1 MRQWSRRIVTSRR
14 PEFQNSPRACG
25 EQHISQSIVAIDCEI
40 VLYILRRSEEANIFY
55 VRGLTPMN
63 SNQDKLRLSIRMI
76 LAAASIAIA
85 SAPAHAETATTP
97 AAAAAAAP
105 ATPAASGADDTLEI
119 IVVTASAG
127 DRSKLDTSTSI
138 SSVNAE
144 QIKDFD
150 ATSTAELYRMIPGI
164 QVAGTQ
170 GDGGNSNIGVRGLRT
185 PTGGSP
191 FVQIQE
197 DGLPVVLFGDIQFGN
212 NDYWTHPMPTDERIE
227 AIRGGTA
234 STLASQAIGAVL
246 NHISFTGR
254 NEGGYVEL
262 EKGANYDF
270 TKVNFRFGS
279 SVNDTTYYNLGG
291 YYDVGRGIE
300 HAAYN
305 VSNSYAIKGNITKEL
320 ADDKGYIRVL
330 FKAANTQEPSY
341 NGCISSATLNGK
353 TVSGLGASP
362 YCDARN
368 QAPGYSALNSS
379 ALFSNASGVIG
390 RQPLN
395 GILTDEKWLQ
405 LQTHYNYGG
414 GLVIDDNARVAR
426 MSGAFDVQFY
436 NAVPTAGVL
445 GTGQSL
451 IYANGSNAGQPFTG
465 AYVNNNSQV
474 HTNMN
479 HMDHI
484 ANDLSV
490 TYSGDLSPAH
500 FDLKA
505 GYLYYSQ
512 RIAEDWHSNN
522 NVQDAIGSNPAEL
535 DLVSGL
541 NGSGNLLA
549 AGGTSG
555 FNQGWNQQFDLTFT
569 DNAPYADLNVD
580 LGNLNLDGSVREEF
594 FQGSGWAQGSSGN
607 PLGYVAPTVVGTVT
621 TNPGVPL
628 GNEASVVQTDPRT
641 GKQVTTLIPIL
652 GYDGPLNAVDFQ
664 EHATNWSFGALYKLT
679 PDLSAF
685 ARASH
690 GTRFNADRT
699 TNAGY
704 FNPNGSLN
712 AAGQANSA
720 FPVDQYEL
728 GLKNRGDLFGG
739 HYTVE
744 LTSFYSTYKISSQ
757 EISITNCLAILGI
770 NEQTCIISGK
780 YQDAGIELFST
791 YRVNGFNILFSG
803 TYDDSKVS
811 AHQGASYLRSPNIP
825 NFTYTGLFSYDIM
838 SAAEVG
844 ISLDG
849 QSTITGGDGNT
860 YPSSLIVGAFA
871 KVEPIKN
878 LQLGLNVYNLTN
890 SYASP
895 SAANFVSGSTTLINA
910 SPAQGVAVK
919 VSARLKF

>member
-1 MRQWSRRIVTSRR
+1 
-14 PEFQNSPRACG
+14 
-25 EQHISQSIVAIDCEI
+25 
-40 VLYILRRSEEANIFY
+40 
-55 VRGLTPMN
+55 MN
-63 SNQDKLRLSIRMI
+63 SNQEKLRLSIRMI
-76 LAAASIAIA
+76 LAAASIAVA
-85 SAPAHAETATTP
+85 STPAQAQTATKPSAATAAAPVTP
-97 AAAAAAAP
+97 AA
-105 ATPAASGADDTLEI
+105 TGADDTLDI

-144 QIKDFD
+144 QIRDFD

-254 NEGGYVEL
+254 NDGGYVEL
-262 EKGANYDF
+262 EKGVNYDF
-270 TKVNFRFGS
+270 TKANFRYGS
-279 SVNDTTYYNLGG
+279 SLNDSTYFNLGG
-291 YYDVGRGIE
+291 YFDIGRGIE

-305 VSNSYAIKGNITKEL
+305 VSDSYAIKGNITKEF
-320 ADDKGYIRVL
+320 ADDKGYFRIL

-353 TVSGLGASP
+353 TVSGIGPSV
-362 YCDARN
+362 YCDGRN

-379 ALFSNASGVIG
+379 ALFSNVNGTLA

-405 LQTHYNYGG
+405 FQTHYNYGG

-426 MSGAFDVQFY
+426 MSGQFNVQFY
-436 NAVPTAGVL
+436 GAGSTVNTNTPAAGLTACTDSKFSANGVV
-445 GTGQSL
+445 GSCINGSVVGS
-451 IYANGSNAGQPFTG
+451 IVYANGSNAGQAFTG
-465 AYVNNNSQV
+465 PYVSSSSAV

-479 HMDHI
+479 HMDHL
-484 ANDLSV
+484 ANDLSAS
-490 TYSGDLSPAH
+490 YSGDLSAAH

-512 RIAEDWHSNN
+512 RIAEDWHSNGSVN
-522 NVQDAIGSNPAEL
+522 DATGVNPAEL
-535 DLVSGL
+535 DPVTGI
-541 NGSGNLLA
+541 NGAGNLLA
-549 AGGTSG
+549 AGGQTG

-569 DNAPYADLNVD
+569 NNAPYADLNVD
-580 LGNLNLDGSVREEF
+580 LGSLNLDGSVREEF
-594 FQGSGWAQGSSGN
+594 FQGSGWAQGSSGT
-607 PLGYVAPTVVGTVT
+607 AISQ
-621 TNPGVPL
+621 
-628 GNEASVVQTDPRT
+628 ASVVQADPRT
-641 GKQVTTLIPIL
+641 GKPVTTLIPLL
-652 GYDGPLNAVDFQ
+652 GYDGAVNAVDFQ
-664 EHATNWSFGALYKLT
+664 EHATNWSFGALYKLM
-679 PDLSAF
+679 PDLSVF

-690 GTRFNADRT
+690 GTRFNADRL
-699 TNAGY
+699 TNSSPSY
-704 FNPNGSLN
+704 FNANGSLSSSGLAN
-712 AAGQANSA
+712 AA

-728 GLKNRGDLFGG
+728 GLKNRGDLLGG

-744 LTSFYSTYKISSQ
+744 LTSFYSTYTISSQ
-757 EISITNCLAILGI
+757 EISATNCFNILGVH
-770 NEQTCIISGK
+770 ETTCIIAGK
-780 YQDAGIELFST
+780 YQDAGVELFST
-791 YRVNGFNILFSG
+791 YRVNGFNLLFSG

-838 SAAEVG
+838 SRAEIG

-849 QSTITGGDGNT
+849 QSTVLGGDGNS
-860 YPSSLIVGAFA
+860 YPSSLIVGAFF
-871 KVEPIKN
+871 KVEPVKN

-890 SYASP
+890 AYADP
-895 SAANFVSGSTTLINA
+895 GAAGFIGGSNNTLVNA
-910 SPAQGVAVK
+910 GVAQGVAVK
-919 VSARLKF
+919 VSAKLSF

>member
-1 MRQWSRRIVTSRR
+1 
-14 PEFQNSPRACG
+14 
-25 EQHISQSIVAIDCEI
+25 
-40 VLYILRRSEEANIFY
+40 
-55 VRGLTPMN
+55 MN
-63 SNQDKLRLSIRMI
+63 SNHDTLRLSIRMI
-76 LAAASIAIA
+76 LAAASIAVA
-85 SAPAHAETATTP
+85 SSPAHAQTATTP

-105 ATPAASGADDTLEI
+105 ATPAATGADDTLEI

-197 DGLPVVLFGDIQFGN
+197 DSLPVVLFGDIQFGN

-254 NEGGYVEL
+254 NDGGYVEL
-262 EKGANYDF
+262 EKGVNYDF
-270 TKVNFRFGS
+270 TKANFRYGS
-279 SVNDTTYYNLGG
+279 SLNDTTYYNLGG
-291 YYDVGRGIE
+291 YYDIGRGIE

-305 VSNSYAIKGNITKEL
+305 VSNSYAIKGNLTKEF
-320 ADDKGYIRVL
+320 ADDKGFFRIL

-341 NGCISSATLNGK
+341 NGCISSATANGK
-353 TVSGLGASP
+353 TVTSIGPSP
-362 YCDARN
+362 YCDGRN

-379 ALFSNASGVIG
+379 ALFSNVSGTLA

-405 LQTHYNYGG
+405 FQTHYNYGG
-414 GLVIDDNARVAR
+414 GLVIDDNARIAR
-426 MSGAFDVQFY
+426 MSGQFNVQFY
-436 NAVPTAGVL
+436 GATNTDSALSHDPVTKNATN
-445 GTGQSL
+445 SL
-451 IYANGSNAGQPFTG
+451 IYANGSNAGQAFTG
-465 AYVNNNSQV
+465 PYVSASAAV

-479 HMDHI
+479 HMDHV
-484 ANDLSV
+484 ANDLSAS
-490 TYSGDLSPAH
+490 YSGEISAAH

-512 RIAEDWHSNN
+512 RIAEDWHSN
-522 NVQDAIGSNPAEL
+522 GSINEATGVNPAEL

-541 NGSGNLLA
+541 NGTGNLLA
-549 AGGTSG
+549 AGGQTG
-555 FNQGWNQQFDLTFT
+555 YNQGWNQQFDLTFT

-580 LGNLNLDGSVREEF
+580 IGNLNLDGSIREEF
-594 FQGSGWAQGSSGN
+594 FQGSGWAQGSSGT
-607 PLGYVAPTVVGTVT
+607 AISQ
-621 TNPGVPL
+621 
-628 GNEASVVQTDPRT
+628 ASVVQTDPRT
-641 GKQVTTLIPIL
+641 KTPVTTLIPLL
-652 GYDGPLNAVDFQ
+652 GYDGPVNAVDFQ

-679 PDLSAF
+679 PDWSVF
-685 ARASH
+685 GRSSR
-690 GTRFNADRT
+690 GTRFNADRL
-699 TNAGY
+699 TNSNPSY
-704 FNPNGSLN
+704 FNANGSLSSAGLAN
-712 AAGQANSA
+712 AE
-720 FPVDQYEL
+720 FPVTQQEL
-728 GLKNRGDLFGG
+728 GLKNRGDLFSG

-744 LTSFYSTYKISSQ
+744 LTGFYSKYTISSQ
-757 EISITNCLAILGI
+757 EISATNCFNLLGI
-770 NEQTCIISGK
+770 GDGHTPITCIISGK
-780 YQDAGIELFST
+780 YKDMGLELFST
-791 YRVNGFNILFSG
+791 YRINGFNILFSG

-811 AHQGASYLRSPNIP
+811 SHQGAPFARSPNIP
-825 NFTYTGLFSYDIM
+825 NFTYTGLFSYDIL
-838 SAAEVG
+838 SNAEVG

-849 QSTITGGDGNT
+849 QSSVSITDGYT

-871 KVEPIKN
+871 KFEPIKN

-890 SYASP
+890 AYTAPGAAS
-895 SAANFVSGSTTLINA
+895 FVGGSNNTLVNA
-910 SPAQGVAVK
+910 GVAQGVAVK
-919 VSARLKF
+919 VSAKLSF

>member
-1 MRQWSRRIVTSRR
+1 
-14 PEFQNSPRACG
+14 
-25 EQHISQSIVAIDCEI
+25 
-40 VLYILRRSEEANIFY
+40 
-55 VRGLTPMN
+55 MN
-63 SNQDKLRLSIRMI
+63 SNHDTLRLSIRMI
-76 LAAASIAIA
+76 LAAASIAVA
-85 SAPAHAETATTP
+85 SSPAHAQTATTP

-105 ATPAASGADDTLEI
+105 GTPATTGADDTLEI

-254 NEGGYVEL
+254 NDGGYVEL
-262 EKGANYDF
+262 EKGVNYDF
-270 TKVNFRFGS
+270 TKANFRYGS
-279 SVNDTTYYNLGG
+279 SLNDTTYFNLGG
-291 YYDVGRGIE
+291 YFDIGRGIE

-305 VSNSYAIKGNITKEL
+305 VSDSYAIKGNVTKEF
-320 ADDKGYIRVL
+320 ADDKGFFRIL

-341 NGCISSATLNGK
+341 NGCISSASLNGK
-353 TVSGLGASP
+353 TVSNIGPSP
-362 YCDARN
+362 YCDGRN

-379 ALFSNASGVIG
+379 ALFSNVNGTLA

-405 LQTHYNYGG
+405 FQTHYNYGG

-426 MSGAFDVQFY
+426 MSGAFNVQFY
-436 NAVPTAGVL
+436 GAGATAGAV

-451 IYANGSNAGQPFTG
+451 IYANGPNAGQAFTG
-465 AYVNNNSQV
+465 PYVSSSSAV

-484 ANDLSV
+484 ANDLSASY
-490 TYSGDLSPAH
+490 TGDMSAAH
-500 FDLKA
+500 FDLKL

-512 RIAEDWHSNN
+512 RIAEDWHSN
-522 NVQDAIGSNPAEL
+522 GSINEATGVNPAEL

-549 AGGTSG
+549 AGGQTG

-594 FQGSGWAQGSSGN
+594 FQGSGWAQGSSGT
-607 PLGYVAPTVVGTVT
+607 AISQ
-621 TNPGVPL
+621 
-628 GNEASVVQTDPRT
+628 ASVVQTDPRNG
-641 GKQVTTLIPIL
+641 GKTQVTTLLPLL

-664 EHATNWSFGALYKLT
+664 EHATNWSFGALYKLM
-679 PDLSAF
+679 PDLSVF

-690 GTRFNADRT
+690 GTRFNADRL
-699 TNAGY
+699 TNSSPSY
-704 FNPNGSLN
+704 FNPNGSLSSSGLAN
-712 AAGQANSA
+712 AA

-728 GLKNRGDLFGG
+728 GLKNRGDLLGG

-757 EISITNCLAILGI
+757 EISATNCFNILGI
-770 NEQTCIISGK
+770 HETTCIIAGK
-780 YQDAGIELFST
+780 YQDAGVELFST
-791 YRVNGFNILFSG
+791 YRVNGFNLLFSG

-838 SAAEVG
+838 SRAEIG

-849 QSTITGGDGNT
+849 QSTVLGGDGNS
-860 YPSSLIVGAFA
+860 YPSSLIVGAFF
-871 KVEPIKN
+871 KVEPVKN

-890 SYASP
+890 SYADP
-895 SAANFVSGSTTLINA
+895 GAAGFIGGSNNTLVNA
-910 SPAQGVAVK
+910 GVAQGVAVK
-919 VSARLKF
+919 VSAKLSF

>member
-1 MRQWSRRIVTSRR
+1 M
-14 PEFQNSPRACG
+14 N
-25 EQHISQSIVAIDCEI
+25 
-40 VLYILRRSEEANIFY
+40 ANQ
-55 VRGLTPMN
+55 V
-63 SNQDKLRLSIRMI
+63 KLRLSIHSI
-76 LAAASIAIA
+76 LATASIAVVAMPAYSQTAATTA
-85 SAPAHAETATTP
+85 SAAATTSD
-97 AAAAAAAP
+97 AP
-105 ATPAASGADDTLEI
+105 DDTLET
-119 IVVTASAG
+119 IVITASAG
-127 DRSKLDTSTSI
+127 DRSKLNTSTSI

-197 DGLPVVLFGDIQFGN
+197 DGLPTVLFGDIQFGN

-254 NEGGYVEL
+254 NDGGYVEL

-270 TKVNFRFGS
+270 TKVNFRLGS
-279 SVNDTTYYNLGG
+279 SLNDTTYYNLGG

-305 VSNSYAIKGNITKEL
+305 VSNSYAIKGNITKEF
-320 ADDKGYIRVL
+320 ADDKGYIRLL
-330 FKAANTQEPSY
+330 FKASDTQEPNY
-341 NGCISSATLNGK
+341 PGCISSATLSGK
-353 TVSGLGASP
+353 TVSNIGPSP

-368 QAPGYSALNSS
+368 QAAAYSTLNSS
-379 ALFSNASGVIG
+379 ALFSNVSGELA

-395 GILTDEKWLQ
+395 GILTNEKWLQ

-426 MSGAFDVQFY
+426 MSGAFNVQFY
-436 NAVPTAGVL
+436 NAEATDSTIAHDPVTKLA
-445 GTGQSL
+445 TQSL
-451 IYANGSNAGQPFTG
+451 IYANGSNAGQTFTG
-465 AYVNNNSQV
+465 PYVSSGNAV

-484 ANDLSV
+484 ANDLSAS
-490 TYSGDLSPAH
+490 YSGDVSPAH
-500 FDLKA
+500 FDLKV

-512 RIAEDWHSNN
+512 RIAEDWHANN
-522 NVQDAIGSNPAEL
+522 SINEATGSNPAEL
-535 DLVSGL
+535 DLVNGL
-541 NGSGNLLA
+541 NGTGNLLA
-549 AGGTSG
+549 AGGQTG

-569 DNAPYADLNVD
+569 NNAPYADLSVD

-594 FQGSGWAQGSSGN
+594 FQGSGWAQGSSGT
-607 PLGYVAPTVVGTVT
+607 ATSQ
-621 TNPGVPL
+621 
-628 GNEASVVQTDPRT
+628 ASVVQADPRT
-641 GKQVTTLIPIL
+641 GKQVTTLVPLL
-652 GYDGPLNAVDFQ
+652 GFDGPVNAVKFQ
-664 EHATNWSFGALYKLT
+664 EHATNWSFGALYKLD
-679 PDLSAF
+679 PDLSVF

-690 GTRFNADRT
+690 GTRFNADRL
-699 TNAGY
+699 TNSNPSY
-704 FNPNGSLN
+704 FNGNGSLSSAGLAN
-712 AAGQANSA
+712 AA

-728 GLKNRGDLFGG
+728 GLKNRGDVLGG

-744 LTSFYSTYKISSQ
+744 LTTFYSTYTISSQ
-757 EISITNCLAILGI
+757 EISATNCFNILGI
-770 NEQTCIISGK
+770 QEPTCIIAGK
-780 YQDAGIELFST
+780 YQDAGVELFST
-791 YRVNGFNILFSG
+791 YRVNGFNLLFSG

-838 SAAEVG
+838 SRSEIG

-849 QSTITGGDGNT
+849 QSRILGGDGNS
-860 YPSSLIVGAFA
+860 YPGSLIVGAFF
-871 KVEPIKN
+871 KVEPVKN
-878 LQLGLNVYNLTN
+878 LRLGLNVYNLFN
-890 SYASP
+890 SYADP
-895 SAANFVSGSTTLINA
+895 NAAGFIGGTNNTLVNA
-910 SPAQGVAVK
+910 NVAQGVAVK
-919 VSARLKF
+919 VSARLSF

>member
-1 MRQWSRRIVTSRR
+1 MHSTTRN
-14 PEFQNSPRACG
+14 P
-25 EQHISQSIVAIDCEI
+25 
-40 VLYILRRSEEANIFY
+40 ILRQA
-55 VRGLTPMN
+55 V
-63 SNQDKLRLSIRMI
+63 LRV
-76 LAAASIAIA
+76 LAASLA
-85 SAPAHAETATTP
+85 SAAPAYAMAADATTAATTATTTP
-97 AAAAAAAP
+97 AAAAAA
-105 ATPAASGADDTLEI
+105 DDTLET

-127 DRSKLDTSTSI
+127 DRSKLNTSTSI

-212 NDYWTHPMPTDERIE
+212 NDYWTHAMPTDERIE

-254 NEGGYVEL
+254 NDGGYTEI
-262 EKGANYDF
+262 EKGVNYDF
-270 TKVNFRFGS
+270 TKVNVLYGS
-279 SVNDTTYYNLGG
+279 SLNDTTYYNIGG

-305 VSNSYAIKGNITKEL
+305 VSNSYAFKGNITKEL
-320 ADDKGYIRVL
+320 ADDKGYIRLL
-330 FKAANTQEPSY
+330 FKVADTQEPSY
-341 NGCISSATLNGK
+341 NGCLSSATLSGK
-353 TVSGLGASP
+353 TVSNLGPSP

-379 ALFSNASGVIG
+379 ALFSNVSGQLA

-395 GILTDEKWLQ
+395 GILTNEKWLQ

-436 NAVPTAGVL
+436 NAVPTAGAL
-445 GTGQSL
+445 GAGQSL
-451 IYANGSNAGQPFTG
+451 IYANGSNAGQPFAG
-465 AYVNNNSQV
+465 PYVNNNSQV

-484 ANDLSV
+484 ANDLSA
-490 TYSGDLSPAH
+490 TYTGDLGAAH

-522 NVQDAIGSNPAEL
+522 SFQDAIGSNPAEL

-541 NGSGNLLA
+541 NGAGNLLA

-594 FQGSGWAQGSSGN
+594 FQGSGWAQGSSGAAITQT
-607 PLGYVAPTVVGTVT
+607 P
-621 TNPGVPL
+621 
-628 GNEASVVQTDPRT
+628 VVQTDPRT
-641 GKQVTTLIPIL
+641 GKQVTTLIPLL
-652 GYDGPLNAVDFQ
+652 GYDGPMNAVDFQ

-679 PDLSAF
+679 PDLSTF

-712 AAGQANSA
+712 AAGQANAA

-728 GLKNRGDLFGG
+728 GLKSRGDLFTG

-791 YRVNGFNILFSG
+791 YRVNGFNVLFSG

-811 AHQGASYLRSPNIP
+811 AHQGASYMRSPNIP
-825 NFTYTGLFSYDIM
+825 NFTYTGLFSYDIL
-838 SAAEVG
+838 SNAEVG

-849 QSTITGGDGNT
+849 QSTVTGGDGYS
-860 YPSSLIVGAFA
+860 YPSSLLVGAFV
-871 KVEPIKN
+871 KVEPVKN

-890 SYASP
+890 SFTSPGAAS
-895 SAANFVSGSTTLINA
+895 FVTGSTNLVNVQ
-910 SPAQGVAVK
+910 PAQGVAVT

>member
-1 MRQWSRRIVTSRR
+1 
-14 PEFQNSPRACG
+14 
-25 EQHISQSIVAIDCEI
+25 
-40 VLYILRRSEEANIFY
+40 
-55 VRGLTPMN
+55 
-63 SNQDKLRLSIRMI
+63 
-76 LAAASIAIA
+76 
-85 SAPAHAETATTP
+85 
-97 AAAAAAAP
+97 
-105 ATPAASGADDTLEI
+105 
-119 IVVTASAG
+119 
-127 DRSKLDTSTSI
+127 
-138 SSVNAE
+138 
-144 QIKDFD
+144 
-150 ATSTAELYRMIPGI
+150 MIPGI

-254 NEGGYVEL
+254 NDGGYAEI

-270 TKVNFRFGS
+270 TKLDFRYGS
-279 SVNDTTYYNLGG
+279 SINDNTYYNLGG
-291 YYDVGRGIE
+291 YFDIGRGIE

-305 VSNSYAIKGNITKEL
+305 VSDSYAIKGNITREL
-320 ADDKGYIRVL
+320 ADDKGYVRLL
-330 FKAANTQEPSY
+330 FKVSDTQEPSY

-353 TVSGLGASP
+353 TVSGLGPSP

-368 QAPGYSALNSS
+368 EAPGYSTLNSS
-379 ALFSNASGVIG
+379 ALFSNVSGQLA

-395 GILTDEKWLQ
+395 GILTNEKWLQ
-405 LQTHYNYGG
+405 LQTHYNYGN

-426 MSGAFDVQFY
+426 MSGSFDVQFY
-436 NAVPTAGVL
+436 NAVPTASVL
-445 GTGQSL
+445 SAGQSL
-451 IYANGSNAGQPFTG
+451 IYANGSNAGLPFTG
-465 AYVNNNSQV
+465 AYVNNNSAV

-479 HMDHI
+479 HMDHV
-484 ANDLSV
+484 ANDLSAS
-490 TYSGDLSPAH
+490 YSVDFSPAH
-500 FDLKA
+500 IDLKV

-512 RIAEDWHSNN
+512 RIAEDWHSNASLN
-522 NVQDAIGSNPAEL
+522 DVTGNNPAEL
-535 DLVSGL
+535 DLVGGL
-541 NGSGNLLA
+541 GLLVNPGGTSNLLA
-549 AGGTSG
+549 AGGQTG

-569 DNAPYADLNVD
+569 DNAPYLDLNVD
-580 LGNLNLDGSVREEF
+580 VGDLNLDASVREEL
-594 FQGSGWAQGSSGN
+594 FQGSGWAQGSSGH
-607 PLGYVAPTVVGTVT
+607 PLGYVAPTATD
-621 TNPGVPL
+621 PGKPL
-628 GNEASVVQTDPRT
+628 GTQVPVVQTVPGSVTPANPT
-641 GKQVTTLIPIL
+641 GTQVTTLLPIY
-652 GYDGPLNAVDFQ
+652 GYDAPVNAVDFQ

-679 PDLSAF
+679 SDLSAF

-712 AAGQANSA
+712 AAGQANAA

-770 NEQTCIISGK
+770 AEQTCIISGK

-791 YRVNGFNILFSG
+791 YRINGFNILFSG
-803 TYDDSKVS
+803 TYDDSKVQ
-811 AHQGASYLRSPNIP
+811 AHQGVSYARSPNIP

-838 SAAEVG
+838 SGAEVG

-860 YPSSLIVGAFA
+860 YPDSLIVGAFA
-871 KVEPIKN
+871 KYEPVKN
-878 LQLGLNVYNLTN
+878 LELGVNVYNMFN
-890 SYASP
+890 SFASP
-895 SAANFVSGSTTLINA
+895 GASTFVNPPAPLVNA

-919 VSARLKF
+919 VSAKLKF